1 MEKLINKK
9 EILDE
14 IHLSEGENFQYN
26 EEAILKDFKIQEDN
40 KSSLAIKILSIFGGF
55 LATIAFIGFL
65 LIAGLYNSE
74 IGLVLFGF
82 IFITSA
88 ILLNKIYDKLIIDTF
103 SVSSYVI
110 GNILLVFALT
120 EMNFDE
126 NIISGL
132 ISLIAIFSLFI
143 TQNYILSFIA
153 ILTVNCCFLYLLTF
167 HHAYDFIHLYIG
179 LSVLILAYLF
189 LNEAKLISSNVKIS
203 KLYAPFR
210 IGLIISLLIGL
221 VAFSRENL
229 FLISPNN
236 IWLSSIT
243 LIIVN
248 IYLVYIILKIIEV
261 KNLTNKLFIYIL
273 TSLVLISLVLAP
285 TILGAIAII
294 LLCFLVQYKTGL
306 AIGIISFIYFI
317 SQYYYDLNF
326 TLLTK
331 SIILFFSGIVFLL
344 LYIFTNKYILSD
356 EKV

>member
-9 EILDE
+9 EILDRVRF
-14 IHLSEGENFQYN
+14 SEGENFQYD
-26 EEAILKDFKIQEDN
+26 EEAILKEFKIQEDN
-40 KSSLAIKILSIFGGF
+40 NSSLAIKILSIFGGI
-55 LATIAFIGFL
+55 LATIAFIAFL

-82 IFITSA
+82 IFIVSA

-110 GNILLVFALT
+110 GNILLVFGLT

-132 ISLIAIFSLFI
+132 ICLIAISSLFI

-153 ILTVNCCFLYLLTF
+153 ILTVNCCFLYLITF
-167 HHAYDFIHLYIG
+167 YHVYDIIHLYIG
-179 LSVLILAYLF
+179 LSILILTYLF
-189 LNEAKLISSNVKIS
+189 LNEAKLIATNIKIS
-203 KLYAPFR
+203 KLYAPCR
-210 IGLIISLLIGL
+210 IGFIISLLIGL
-221 VAFSRENL
+221 IAFDRENL
-229 FLISPNN
+229 FFISQNN

-261 KNLTNKLFIYIL
+261 KTLTNKLVIYTL
-273 TSLVLISLVLAP
+273 TSLILISLVLAP
-285 TILGAIAII
+285 TILGAITII
-294 LLCFLVQYKTGL
+294 LLSFLVQYKTGL

-331 SIILFFSGIVFLL
+331 SIILFSSGVLFLL
-344 LYIFTNKYILSD
+344 LYIFTNKYLLSD

>member
-14 IHLSEGENFQYN
+14 VRLSEGENFQYN

-82 IFITSA
+82 IFIASA

-110 GNILLVFALT
+110 GNILLVFGLT

-153 ILTVNCCFLYLLTF
+153 ILTVNSCFLYLLTF

-210 IGLIISLLIGL
+210 IGFIISLLIGL
-221 VAFSRENL
+221 VAFSKENL

-248 IYLVYIILKIIEV
+248 IYMVYTILKIIVV
-261 KNLTNKLFIYIL
+261 KNLTNKLLIYIL

-285 TILGAIAII
+285 TILGAIAIM

-331 SIILFFSGIVFLL
+331 SIILFSSGIVFLF